1 MARLT
6 FKEYLNEN
14 FPLETDPLEFV
25 KLNKKGKKD
34 MAAEKLAIANYP
46 SDSTAVPI
54 ELSKFTTTKSDTEI
68 AKPIASGGGAKL
80 RALRQIQAR
89 EQPTPHIKTNNDFG
103 ADAYWRTPLNLQG
116 PQHTMMPS
124 QRK

>member
-25 KLNKKGKKD
+25 KLTKKGKKD
-34 MAAEKLAIANYP
+34 MAAEKLAIDP

-54 ELSKFTTTKSDTEI
+54 EGSKFTTTKFDTEV

-80 RALRQIQAR
+80 RVLRQIQAR

-103 ADAYWRTPLNLQG
+103 ADQYWRTPVNLQG
-116 PQHTMMPS
+116 PSSTQK
-124 QRK
+124 QK

>member
-25 KLNKKGKKD
+25 KLNKKGNKD
-34 MAAEKLAIANYP
+34 KAAEKLAIANYP

-54 ELSKFTTTKSDTEI
+54 EGSKFASTKHPVEV

-80 RALRQIQAR
+80 RVLRQIQAR

-103 ADAYWRTPLNLQG
+103 ADQYWRTPLNLQG
-116 PQHTMMPS
+116 ASSTQKP
-124 QRK
+124 K

>member
-34 MAAEKLAIANYP
+34 KAAEKLAIANHP

-54 ELSKFTTTKSDTEI
+54 EGSKFTTTKFDSEV

-80 RALRQIQAR
+80 KALRQIQAR
-89 EQPTPHIKTNNDFG
+89 DHPTSRIKDNSDYG
-103 ADAYWRTPLNLQG
+103 PDPYWRTPLTLQG

>member
-54 ELSKFTTTKSDTEI
+54 EGSKFTTTKFDTEV

-80 RALRQIQAR
+80 KALRQIQAR
-89 EQPTPHIKTNNDFG
+89 EQPTPHIKTNNDYG
-103 ADAYWRTPLNLQG
+103 PDPYWRTPLNLQG